1 MTGAAAAGRCH
12 RRAYPL
18 LAGAA
23 ALVLT
28 TSCARLVTIDP
39 DDVAGR
45 NRRWHV
51 RRMPGPPTTAA
62 EEAPSTPAETPATS
76 ASETAPPPPVQP
88 LPFARRPEVER
99 ARRSQPDRFGVPA
112 DLYAVDPLLAT
123 YRADMDIR
131 RNARVNG
138 SIPGIAS
145 GVVLLGL
152 SAWWFLVYPSW
163 NVPDQDEGDRD
174 VVAVAWGTTTAV
186 FGVISIVSAL
196 HMALSRPD
204 PTPLQSY
211 YRETYLQP

>member
-39 DDVAGR
+39 GDVAGR
-45 NRRWHV
+45 NRGWHV
-51 RRMPGPPTTAA
+51 RRTPGPPTTAT
-62 EEAPSTPAETPATS
+62 EDAPSTPAETPAPS
-76 ASETAPPPPVQP
+76 ASEPAPPPPIQP
-88 LPFARRPEVER
+88 LPFARRPDVER
-99 ARRSQPDRFGVPA
+99 ARRSQPDRFGVPV

-131 RNARVNG
+131 RKARVIG
-138 SIPGIAS
+138 STPGIAS
-145 GVVLLGL
+145 GAFLLGL
-152 SAWWFLVYPSW
+152 SAWWFLVYSTW
-163 NVPDQDEGDRD
+163 DVPDEDKGERD
-174 VVAVAWGTTTAV
+174 ATVMMHGSMTAV
-186 FGVISIVSAL
+186 FGLISLVSAL
-196 HMALSRPD
+196 HMASSSPD